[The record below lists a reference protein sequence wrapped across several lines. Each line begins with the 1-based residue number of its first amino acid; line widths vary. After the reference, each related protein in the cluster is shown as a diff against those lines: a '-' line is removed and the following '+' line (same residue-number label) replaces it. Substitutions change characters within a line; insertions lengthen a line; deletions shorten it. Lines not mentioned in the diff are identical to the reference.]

1 MSDIALTEPQAQAA
15 SFAANK
21 SDNSSLSG
29 ESIFKCLDCERIF
42 NAEQA
47 LSHHINIDHEGL
59 KYAWYHSLYGQL
71 KFEKL
76 KKRKNFL
83 TSLTAVTIISKT
95 KDKSRKTKSS
105 VYRCM
110 KIWLISILTWDELLS
125 TLCPFSRLVTETIL
139 GLRRFC
145 IATVYS
151 EIGSLVAAQLCDQ
164 SHCNGA
170 GALAAT
176 TSSKT

>member
-1 MSDIALTEPQAQAA
+1 MCFRVCWFSQGAIFCKVWRIEVKTSSVSKFSNNIKMTVISVNYA
-15 SFAANK
+15 AANGGR
-21 SDNSSLSG
+21 SLMISFLVRTTKVWKI
-29 ESIFKCLDCERIF
+29 E
-42 NAEQA
+42 
-47 LSHHINIDHEGL
+47 
-59 KYAWYHSLYGQL
+59 
-71 KFEKL
+71 
-76 KKRKNFL
+76 KRKNFL

-151 EIGSLVAAQLCDQ
+151 EIGSLVAAQLCHQ

>member
-1 MSDIALTEPQAQAA
+1 MIALKRWMKLVSSP
-15 SFAANK
+15 NK
-21 SDNSSLSG
+21 VHDILVY
-29 ESIFKCLDCERIF
+29 
-42 NAEQA
+42 A
-47 LSHHINIDHEGL
+47 LSLHPCVHVRYRKILNKVL
-59 KYAWYHSLYGQL
+59 NQL
-71 KFEKL
+71 LIPFYQ
-76 KKRKNFL
+76 
-83 TSLTAVTIISKT
+83 TTTTISKT

-105 VYRCM
+105 VYC
-110 KIWLISILTWDELLS
+110 LISILTWDELLS

-151 EIGSLVAAQLCDQ
+151 EIGSLVAAQLCNQ

-176 TSSKT
+176 TSKMRADPLYTGGFIPRP